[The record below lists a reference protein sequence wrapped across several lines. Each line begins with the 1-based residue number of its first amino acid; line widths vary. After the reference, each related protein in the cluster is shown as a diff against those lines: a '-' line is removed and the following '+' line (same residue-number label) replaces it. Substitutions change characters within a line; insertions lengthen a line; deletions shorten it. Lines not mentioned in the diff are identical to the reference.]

1 MVNILVYTIS
11 PFNFVCGGLVVQY
24 ELCRF
29 IDSLGFNIRIYAP
42 EQIPNSIFSK
52 YYNNDFDLNQTIVI
66 YGETIPGNPL
76 NAPYIVRWI
85 LAPLGISGES
95 QYYTWNDTDL
105 VYFFNCDKLFL
116 NDETKI
122 NKIYKTL
129 TSIYINPLINN
140 YNDPNRKG
148 YCHTYRKY
156 HYHQILKYA
165 HPPNHSQE
173 ITRNH
178 KFLECIQIFNKREI
192 FISYDPLTF
201 LNIMAAMCGCISVVI
216 KVDDMTEDDWI
227 KTTVAYPYLQSKNL
241 NIAYETLSKEGKR
254 LKYILQSLGIEIE
267 EIKMNPELT
276 EYIFELREDIS
287 DCETE
292 SELNSKIHDVEIEL
306 REVRDMIENEV
317 QKGIN
322 GKVDTRTLC
331 ELFCKFKCLKEVI
344 KSHKKQAV

>member
-1 MVNILVYTIS
+1 MYFKI
-11 PFNFVCGGLVVQY
+11 
-24 ELCRF
+24 
-29 IDSLGFNIRIYAP
+29 FNIKP
-42 EQIPNSIFSK
+42 KFIFESEDIK
-52 YYNNDFDLNQTIVI
+52 ALEDNFLTLQKESYNQGDVI
-66 YGETIPGNPL
+66 N
-76 NAPYIVRWI
+76 
-85 LAPLGISGES
+85 
-95 QYYTWNDTDL
+95 
-105 VYFFNCDKLFL
+105 
-116 NDETKI
+116 
-122 NKIYKTL
+122 
-129 TSIYINPLINN
+129 
-140 YNDPNRKG
+140 
-148 YCHTYRKY
+148 
-156 HYHQILKYA
+156 
-165 HPPNHSQE
+165 
-173 ITRNH
+173 
-178 KFLECIQIFNKREI
+178 
-192 FISYDPLTF
+192 
-201 LNIMAAMCGCISVVI
+201 
-216 KVDDMTEDDWI
+216 
-227 KTTVAYPYLQSKNL
+227 LQSKNL